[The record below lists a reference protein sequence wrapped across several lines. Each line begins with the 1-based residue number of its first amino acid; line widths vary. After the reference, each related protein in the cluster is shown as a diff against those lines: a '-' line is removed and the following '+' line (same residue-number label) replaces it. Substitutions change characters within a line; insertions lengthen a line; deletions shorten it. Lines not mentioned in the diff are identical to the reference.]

1 MEKQNQLPF
10 FGVGPYM
17 ITPIVII
24 AVLSFVASSYKLIP
38 IYTIPQLDFLF
49 VLVGVIS
56 IILGIVLWLAAIVNS
71 RISENI
77 KNKNLVTT
85 GVYAYVRHPIYSCF
99 LFVTTGVIIISQNI
113 LLFILPLIFWVFLT
127 VILKKTEEKLLLG
140 EFGEEYTIYS
150 NKVNRLIPFKK

>member
-56 IILGIVLWLAAIVNS
+56 IILGIVLWLAAVVNS

-127 VILKKTEEKLLLG
+127 VTLKKTEEKLLLG

>member
-1 MEKQNQLPF
+1 
-10 FGVGPYM
+10 M

-56 IILGIVLWLAAIVNS
+56 IILGIVLWLAAVVNS

-127 VILKKTEEKLLLG
+127 VTLKKTEEKLLLG

>member
-56 IILGIVLWLAAIVNS
+56 IMLGIVLWLAAVVNS

-127 VILKKTEEKLLLG
+127 VTLKKTEEKLLLG

>member
-56 IILGIVLWLAAIVNS
+56 IMLGIVLWLAAVVNS

-77 KNKNLVTT
+77 KI
-85 GVYAYVRHPIYSCF
+85 RI
-99 LFVTTGVIIISQNI
+99 
-113 LLFILPLIFWVFLT
+113 
-127 VILKKTEEKLLLG
+127 
-140 EFGEEYTIYS
+140 
-150 NKVNRLIPFKK
+150 

>member
-38 IYTIPQLDFLF
+38 IYIIPQLDFLF

-56 IILGIVLWLAAIVNS
+56 IMLGIVLWLAAVVNS

-127 VILKKTEEKLLLG
+127 VTLKKTEEKLLLG